1 MAGAPPPPERSPRH
15 DDIRAIIIPSNG
27 IAHERHASPAK
38 CTSNKRA
45 AAALAGPTRAKR
57 PRDGR
62 GQASSISSGEVQRLQ
77 PHHSRESAGNPAR
90 ESTAGTALGLT
101 AELWRLREKSQE
113 EHLLSLDWPGL
124 QRHVLPS
131 REQWVP
137 CQHRRPPRSSSAAFE
152 PAATP
157 AAHAQPGGIFRR
169 PPPRPP
175 HQHPPPSE
183 SSESSELRDGLP
195 LLSDAMRRAAE
206 EGARLLYAARNRRH
220 RAQQQ
225 PGEAPAQWAFEA
237 ALGSSSG
244 SGLGNQS

>member
-15 DDIRAIIIPSNG
+15 GEHSRAFIPNTV
-27 IAHERHASPAK
+27 IASPAK
-38 CTSNKRA
+38 CTGNKRA

-62 GQASSISSGEVQRLQ
+62 GQAQQASSISSGEVRLQ
-77 PHHSRESAGNPAR
+77 PPYSRESAGTNPAR
-90 ESTAGTALGLT
+90 ESTAGAALGLT
-101 AELWRLREKSQE
+101 AELWRLREKGQE
-113 EHLLSLDWPGL
+113 EHLLWPGL
-124 QRHVLPS
+124 QRHDNVLPS

-157 AAHAQPGGIFRR
+157 AAHAHPEGIAMDPFRR
-169 PPPRPP
+169 PPPR
-175 HQHPPPSE
+175 QHPP
-183 SSESSELRDGLP
+183 SSELRDGPP

-206 EGARLLYAARNRRH
+206 EGARLLYAARNH
-220 RAQQQ
+220 RWWQ
-225 PGEAPAQWAFEA
+225 PGDPQLWEQWAIET

-244 SGLGNQS
+244 SGNQS